1 MTENKNKTFEQIIK
15 SRCSTR
21 SFSKDTIP
29 IECVNEIIQSGIL
42 APYANPNGLSYNEIR
57 KVFVFKQNTDSMT
70 LARDILSSQIKR
82 YSWMVQTIS
91 KVFPFQRKKFQH
103 FAAKL
108 NANSRIPALYDAPY
122 FIVVAEKLG
131 FPDNQK
137 QSIGHCL
144 QNMWLAATNLGLG
157 FQMIFMTAALSKNKP
172 FMKLLNLKK
181 GAYAIDGCV
190 IGYPLKNTDNRKEHK
205 IDAFVTWIDSF

>member
-1 MTENKNKTFEQIIK
+1 MTFEQIIK

-21 SFSKDTIP
+21 SFTKDPIP
-29 IECVNEIIQSGIL
+29 IEYVNKIIQSGIL
-42 APYANPNGLSYNEIR
+42 APYANPNGLPYNEIR
-57 KVFVFKQNTDSMT
+57 KVFIFKQNTDSMT

-82 YSWMVQTIS
+82 YSGMVQTIL

-108 NANSRIPALYDAPY
+108 ISNSRISALYDAPY

-131 FPDNQK
+131 FPANQK

-144 QNMWLAATNLGLG
+144 QNMWLSATNLGLG

-181 GAYAIDGCV
+181 GEYAIDGCV
-190 IGYPLKNTDNRKEHK
+190 IGYPIKNTDDRKEHK
-205 IDAFVTWIDSF
+205 IDAFVTWIDTF